1 MIVRVRSPENARKR
15 ILTPKRCK
23 SPDLSRTTT
32 ETVHRRPLEDE
43 IREKLSRKSV
53 ECDDLERE
61 LEKCLERE
69 HSIQDELVELRH
81 SREQHGTREGPII
94 VPSTHH
100 IKI

>member
-32 ETVHRRPLEDE
+32 ETLHRRPIQDE
-43 IREKLSRKSV
+43 LLEKLSRKSV

-61 LEKCLERE
+61 LERCLERE
-69 HSIQDELVELRH
+69 HSLQDEIVELKQ
-81 SREQHGTREGPII
+81 SREQYGTQ
-94 VPSTHH
+94 
-100 IKI
+100 